1 MQVEQISVFLEN
13 KAGRLAELTQ
23 TLKDANV
30 NIRAFSLADTTEF
43 GVLRLIVDDNDAAEA
58 ALKRAGFT
66 AGRTE
71 VVAVEVVDKPG
82 GLHFI
87 LETLQNAD
95 INVEYMYAYVQPSRD
110 QIIMIFRF
118 EKVQKAVDLL
128 QEKGIGVVDG
138 KTLYAI

>member
-1 MQVEQISVFLEN
+1 MQVEQMSVFLEN

-66 AGRTE
+66 SGRTE

-95 INVEYMYAYVQPSRD
+95 INVEYMYAFVQPSPN

-118 EKVQKAVDLL
+118 ERVQEAVDLL

>member
-23 TLKDANV
+23 TLKDANI

-43 GVLRLIVDDNDAAEA
+43 GVLRLIVNDNDAAEA

-66 AGRTE
+66 SGRTE
-71 VVAVEVVDKPG
+71 VVAVEVADKPG

-87 LETLQNAD
+87 LETLQNAS

-118 EKVQKAVDLL
+118 EKAQEAVDLL
-128 QEKGIGVVDG
+128 QEKGIGVVDS

>member
-66 AGRTE
+66 SGRTE
-71 VVAVEVVDKPG
+71 VVAVEVADKPG

-87 LETLQNAD
+87 LVTLQNAG
-95 INVEYMYAYVQPSRD
+95 INVEYMYAYVQPSGK
-110 QIIMIFRF
+110 QAIMIFRF
-118 EKVQKAVDLL
+118 EKVQATVELL
-128 QEKGIGVVDG
+128 QSKGVVVLDG
-138 KTLYAI
+138 ETLYAI

>member
-66 AGRTE
+66 SGRTE

-95 INVEYMYAYVQPSRD
+95 INVEYMYAFVQPSPN

-118 EKVQKAVDLL
+118 ERVQEAVDLL